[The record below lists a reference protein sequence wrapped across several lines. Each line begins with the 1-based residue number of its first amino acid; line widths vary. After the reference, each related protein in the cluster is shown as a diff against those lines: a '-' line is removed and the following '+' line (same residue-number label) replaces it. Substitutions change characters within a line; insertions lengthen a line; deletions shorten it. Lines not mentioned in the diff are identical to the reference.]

1 MHSHQSIQAEP
12 ARKGWL
18 LKLLLVITL
27 SCIGGVHASSEA
39 ITGKSDL
46 LLVTQFKSHHLAY
59 VDSQKGVI
67 ARVKVGRAPYG
78 VAVSRDGQAYV
89 ATAEGVAVVD
99 IRSRQRTALIPYQAS
114 VSGRQWGEYR
124 QGGMGIAV
132 SSDGKTVAVGIHRG
146 NRAGQLEII
155 STQSKTVTASVPV
168 GIRPFQVLFSHDDN
182 EVYSIDHD
190 SYSVTVYNLDDRSSR
205 VFEVAP
211 LGYGGFAKPHYAAIN
226 AQGHLLL
233 PIQGRTLFQLNPKTG
248 AKTEIPL
255 TARTHQHGVALSRDA
270 STLLVVGTGPA
281 GEVNGEAVLSRINLR
296 DGRETHLPLNAEH
309 EQIVLSGDDKRAYLT
324 GGNSFTEGWNGISV
338 IDLTRN
344 KIRLLQVDKQP
355 LGIVLWEETASNRK

>member
-1 MHSHQSIQAEP
+1 MHEHQPKQTEP

-18 LKLLLVITL
+18 PKLLFVIAL
-27 SCIGGVHASSEA
+27 SCMGSVQASSEA
-39 ITGKSDL
+39 IASKSDL
-46 LLVTQFKSHHLAY
+46 LLVTQFKSHHLAF
-59 VDSQKGVI
+59 VDAQKGVI

-99 IRSRQRTALIPYQAS
+99 IRSRLRTALIPYQAAL
-114 VSGRQWGEYR
+114 SGRQWGEYR

-146 NRAGQLEII
+146 DRAGQLEII
-155 STQSKTVTASVPV
+155 STQSKTVTASVPT
-168 GIRPFQVLFSHDDN
+168 GIRPFQVLFSHEDD

-190 SYSVTVYNLDDRSSR
+190 SYSVTAYSLNNRSSR

-226 AQGHLLL
+226 AEGYLLL
-233 PIQGRTLFQLNPKTG
+233 PIQGRTLLQLNPKTG
-248 AKTEIPL
+248 AQTQIPL
-255 TARTHQHGVALSRDA
+255 SAQTHQHGVVLSRDA
-270 STLLVVGTGPA
+270 ATLLVVGTGPA
-281 GEVNGEAVLSRINLR
+281 GEVNGAAVLSRINLR

-309 EQIVLSGDDKRAYLT
+309 EQIVLSGDDKTAYLT
-324 GGNSFTEGWNGISV
+324 GGNSFTEGWDGISV

-344 KIRLLQVDKQP
+344 KIRFLQVGKQP
-355 LGIVLWEETASNRK
+355 LGIALWGSAASNRQ